1 MVAYGPTEKSAS
13 RPETLEIATM
23 EPWSLASRCGS
34 AALLSRTVCMRSVSN
49 PVYQFSSVSGTAMAL
64 TMATTAS
71 MPPRRPAAASTQDVS
86 AVPSRTSSCTPRTPA
101 PRPAS
106 SFSVVSISPA
116 SRAQNSTVA
125 PSSANAS
132 TMARPMP
139 RVPPVTSTRES
150 FSCRSMTG
158 LPGSEQ
164 GRRAAAQLVVQA
176 AVRRRRREEGLT
188 GLHHGA
194 VVGVDDVGDRHLG
207 DLREQLVG
215 VHRVQA
221 VELAEPV
228 HEFRLA
234 DPPGVLEWPARP
246 DGHPV
251 GVVLEPRPGGCAA
264 LHQFDDQGRRHG
276 ALDRRAAGLALTLPV
291 VAVPDR
297 EHRPLDVDP
306 EEAGGARAH
315 LGSVHVAAEA
325 VGHQGTA
332 HLPCR
337 RRHADRAEHR
347 LDREVDAQVAVQRGE
362 GDGGAGAR

>member
-13 RPETLEIATM
+13 RPETLEIATID
-23 EPWSLASRCGS
+23 PWPLASRCGS
-34 AALLSRTVCMRSVSN
+34 AALLRRTVCMRSVSN

-64 TMATTAS
+64 TLATTAS
-71 MPPRRPAAASTQDVS
+71 MPPRRSAAASTQDAS
-86 AVPSRTSSCTPRTPA
+86 ATPSRTSSWTPRTPA

-207 DLREQLVG
+207 DLRQQLVG

-228 HEFRLA
+228 DELRLP
-234 DPPGVLEWPARP
+234 DPPRVLQRPARP
-246 DGHPV
+246 HGHPV
-251 GVVLEPRPGGCAA
+251 RVVLDPRPERRST
-264 LHQFDDQGRRHG
+264 LDQVDDQRRRHG
-276 ALDRRAAGLALTLPV
+276 TLDGGAAGLALALPV
-291 VAVPDR
+291 VPVADR
-297 EHRPLDVDP
+297 EQRALDVDAQ
-306 EEAGGARAH
+306 EAGGAGPHLRGVHVSAEPVGDQRAAH
-315 LGSVHVAAEA
+315 LSPGRSD
-325 VGHQGTA
+325 T
-332 HLPCR
+332 
-337 RRHADRAEHR
+337 DRAEHR
-347 LDREVDAQVAVQRGE
+347 LDR
-362 GDGGAGAR
+362 